1 LIRSSDAGKGEFS
14 VSGFDSLLLTVLVQL
29 YTYREPAD
37 APFDFCVRKVDP
49 ADDPDNHDWPFEF
62 YNVREGGISYR
73 AGVRDGDRVNAHCDY
88 KESAQK
94 KRRNWQD
101 TTLEMLNDL
110 SSETLRI
117 IFVDKRIDLESED
130 DNIHMRKRRDF
141 IAAKKVTSVDPT
153 LT

>member
-1 LIRSSDAGKGEFS
+1 
-14 VSGFDSLLLTVLVQL
+14 
-29 YTYREPAD
+29 
-37 APFDFCVRKVDP
+37 
-49 ADDPDNHDWPFEF
+49 
-62 YNVREGGISYR
+62 
-73 AGVRDGDRVNAHCDY
+73 
-88 KESAQK
+88 
-94 KRRNWQD
+94 
-101 TTLEMLNDL
+101 MLNDL